1 MAPGVLSGVRI
12 LDLTRLLPGP
22 FLTQYLAQLGAEVI
36 KIEAPEGGDYARTL
50 SPALFEQVNRGKAS
64 VTLDLSD
71 ADDVSAFM
79 GLVADADVV
88 IESFRPGVM
97 ARLGCDYDTLA
108 TRQPSLVY
116 AALTGYGQTGPMASA
131 AGHDINY
138 LSLSGVLDQTG
149 PARGRPALSNVQ
161 IADLAGGALTAGM
174 AILAAVIGARSSGRG
189 SFIDAAMLDGSL
201 ALQSAAFARLQASGH
216 TQPRGADILTGALPN
231 YRIYRCRDGLD
242 LAVGALEPVFFKR
255 LLAVL
260 RGQDRPLMRPAPART
275 PVASH
280 DNRRLVTRLER
291 LLADPVKAARW
302 SRPVHWALAGLFRTR
317 SRAWWLRRLG
327 EVDACVTPV
336 LTLEDALAHPQVVA
350 RGMVEGAAPACPVCI
365 NGERPA
371 SLAQAPGLG
380 QDNARLLNRP

>member
-1 MAPGVLSGVRI
+1 MAPGVLTGVRI

-64 VTLDLSD
+64 ITLDLTD
-71 ADDVSAFM
+71 PRDVSAFKAQ
-79 GLVADADVV
+79 VADADVL

-97 ARLGCDYDTLA
+97 TRLGCDYDTLA
-108 TRQPSLVY
+108 EINPSLVY
-116 AALTGYGQTGPMASA
+116 AALTGYGQTGPMAAA

-149 PARGRPALSNVQ
+149 QAGGRPALSNVQ

-174 AILAAVIGARSSGRG
+174 AILAAVIGARRSGRG
-189 SFIDAAMLDGSL
+189 SYIDAAMLDGSL
-201 ALQSAAFARLQASGH
+201 ALQSVAFARLQASGQ

-231 YRIYRCRDGLD
+231 YRVYRCRDGHD

-260 RGQDRPLMRPAPART
+260 RGQHDAATPDGPAKKPA
-275 PVASH
+275 ASRK
-280 DNRRLVTRLER
+280 NTRLMTRIER

-302 SRPVHWALAGLFRTR
+302 SRPVHWGLAGLFRTR

-327 EVDACVTPV
+327 HADVCVTPV
-336 LTLEDALAHPQVVA
+336 LTLEDALAHPQIMA
-350 RGMVEGAAPACPVCI
+350 RGMVESAALACPVCI
-365 NGERPA
+365 NGERGAP
-371 SLAQAPGLG
+371 LAGAPGLG
-380 QDNARLLNRP
+380 QDNVRLLHRA